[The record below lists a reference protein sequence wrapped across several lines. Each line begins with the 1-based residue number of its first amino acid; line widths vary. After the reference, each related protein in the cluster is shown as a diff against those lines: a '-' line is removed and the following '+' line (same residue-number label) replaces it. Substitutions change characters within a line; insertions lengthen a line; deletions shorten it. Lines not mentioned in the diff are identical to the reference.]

1 MPMAQCFS
9 LFNQKNFRS
18 SVFHFASTSSHFDC
32 AMVCIVLFV
41 QYSSNLPIYTF
52 FDIEI
57 VYLKIL
63 LFNFLI
69 NLSAGTSFLSLCVS
83 FFRYVFISI
92 LLFCKI
98 YFLDLLENVLPL
110 FTHILFGVQLDSFK
124 FFWKA
129 LLIVIHF

>member
-1 MPMAQCFS
+1 MICLLQSFFVKHSNKFFS
-9 LFNQKNFRS
+9 VKITNNICLWH
-18 SVFHFASTSSHFDC
+18 SVFHFLIRKTSDLQCFILHQP
-32 AMVCIVLFV
+32 APILIVLWYVLF
-41 QYSSNLPIYTF
+41 YLFNMSSNLPIYTF

-69 NLSAGTSFLSLCVS
+69 ILSAATGFLSLCVS

-98 YFLDLLENVLPL
+98 YFLDLL
-110 FTHILFGVQLDSFK
+110 
-124 FFWKA
+124 
-129 LLIVIHF
+129 